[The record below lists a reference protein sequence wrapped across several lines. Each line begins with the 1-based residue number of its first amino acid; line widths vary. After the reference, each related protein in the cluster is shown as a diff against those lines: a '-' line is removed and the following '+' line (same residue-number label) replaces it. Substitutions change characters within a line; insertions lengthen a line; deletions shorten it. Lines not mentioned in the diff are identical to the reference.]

1 MRFGKYDKKFRTYR
15 ILQMATVEKYETK
28 AGIRYLVQ
36 YRKPDR
42 TQTKKRGF
50 KTKRDAE
57 LFKATVEVSKARGEY
72 IDPKL
77 ANVTVAELG
86 PSWVE
91 RKQHLK
97 PSSFRPTETA
107 WRLHVQPVW
116 GKRVISGI
124 PHTEVQAWVTKLS
137 VGDDKAKPPVKP
149 KSATTVIRAY
159 GVLAGILDDAVKDRR
174 MLANPARGVNL
185 PRKKKKAH
193 VYLSHDDVSKLAD
206 NSRYPLLVRVL
217 AYCGLRWGE
226 AVALRIKDVDLI
238 KRRLRVDQ
246 NAVRVDGKIFVGTP
260 KGHERRSVPY
270 PAFLSAAIL
279 KACKDKH
286 PDDLLFPDG
295 NGYYMRPP
303 HTGRN
308 RVSWLDA
315 AVNAARVSRVTPHDL
330 RHTFASFAVSAG
342 ANVKVLQKMMGHASA
357 AMTLDVYAELFD
369 DDMDAVAIALDNVVS
384 K

>member
-1 MRFGKYDKKFRTYR
+1 
-15 ILQMATVEKYETK
+15 MATIEAYETK
-28 AGIRYLVQ
+28 TGRRYMVR

-42 TQTKKRGF
+42 TQTMKRGF
-50 KTKRDAE
+50 KTKRDAQIF
-57 LFKATVEVSKARGEY
+57 LSNTEVSKNRGEY

-86 PSWVE
+86 PAWVE

-116 GKRVISGI
+116 GKRVISEI

-137 VGDDKAKPPVKP
+137 VGDDKAKPSIKP

-185 PRKKKKAH
+185 PRKSKKTH
-193 VYLSHDDVSKLAD
+193 IYLSHDDVSNLAD
-206 NSRYPLLVRVL
+206 SSKYPLLVRVL

-226 AVALRIKDVDLI
+226 AVALRIKDVDTT

-260 KGHERRSVPY
+260 KSHERRTVPY
-270 PAFLSAAIL
+270 PAFLAKAISD
-279 KACKDKH
+279 ACKDNH
-286 PDDLLFPDG
+286 PDDLLFPDK

-315 AVNAARVSRVTPHDL
+315 AVNASEVARVTPHDL

-369 DDMDAVAIALDNVVS
+369 DDMDAVAIALDNAVS